1 MNHRDP
7 STPHVQWRRLTLWV
21 RAYSWAQI
29 AFLILLLGTLH
40 AVPLLGESWSSCVSP
55 TTGATNGWCAAFF
68 HLYEPPLV
76 AYFIYHLIAGLRP
89 ITPATLPRYTFLT
102 LFQLVLLVV
111 FVTFE
116 SNTLLD
122 SMAREAPEWEVAL
135 IFAGCAGMLVN
146 CLLGTHVLF
155 ARVLPMYLARASSS
169 AGA

>member
-1 MNHRDP
+1 MKQPNPASSPED
-7 STPHVQWRRLTLWV
+7 WRRLTLWV

-29 AFLILLLGTLH
+29 VFLTVLLGTLH
-40 AVPLLGESWSSCVSP
+40 AVPLLGASWSSCVSP
-55 TTGATNGWCAAFF
+55 TTGATNGWCVAFF

-89 ITPATLPRYTFLT
+89 ITPATLPRYTFLS

-122 SMAREAPEWEVAL
+122 SMAREAPAWEVAL
-135 IFAGCAGMLVN
+135 IFAGCVGMLVN
-146 CLLGTHVLF
+146 CLLGAHVVF
-155 ARVLPMYLARASSS
+155 ARVLPMYLARGPS
-169 AGA
+169 AAGS